1 MFVTL
6 LTNKTLWQ
14 LAGAVTLALVI
25 IAGVTKTY
33 TDTYNR
39 GVLAERAVWVQKAE
53 AQAEANKQFE
63 LTLANTIK
71 TYGLQVLDESA
82 KRVDKETI
90 YKNKIE
96 TIIKDNPIYIQC
108 KVDQQVLDYRNNI
121 RETMK

>member
-6 LTNKTLWQ
+6 LTNKTLWK
-14 LAGAVTLALVI
+14 LAGAIILALVI

-39 GVLAERAVWVQKAE
+39 GVLAERAVWVEKAE
-53 AQAEANKQFE
+53 IQAKVNKEFE

>member
-6 LTNKTLWQ
+6 LTNKTLWK
-14 LAGAVTLALVI
+14 LAGAIILALVI

-39 GVLAERAVWVQKAE
+39 GVLAERAVWVEKAE
-53 AQAEANKQFE
+53 IQAKVNKEFE

-71 TYGLQVLDESA
+71 AYGLQVLDESA

>member
-6 LTNKTLWQ
+6 LTNKTLWK
-14 LAGAVTLALVI
+14 LAGAIILALVI

-39 GVLAERAVWVQKAE
+39 GVLAERAVWVQKAK